1 MSGVGFF
8 ELVILFMIGL
18 VVLGPKRLP
27 KVANQLGTWIG
38 QARRMTRVMKRQLE
52 EELDL
57 SEDFKDLKNIKDDL
71 VDDLTIGPA
80 AAHIP
85 RDDDNYSPLH
95 DETPPDGGREASV
108 STEADKPTEDLAEGT
123 LLSHLI
129 ELRTRLVRMFIAVIV
144 VFIVLVPFANQIFE
158 IAAQPIVSVVPGGQL
173 ISVQPAAPL
182 LTPLKLTFF
191 AALFIAMPV
200 VLYQVWAFVAPGLYR
215 KEKHF
220 AFPLLASSILLFYAG
235 IAFAYFVVFDL
246 VFGFFVSVTP
256 DIVQNQPDISAFLDF
271 IIKIFLAFGIAFEV
285 PIATVLIVWTGLTT
299 PKKLTKVRPY
309 VFLMAFVLGMFL
321 TPPDVISQTLLAV
334 PVYLLYEL
342 GIIMSRLFTTK
353 RKKDDEE
360 AVATDS

>member
-1 MSGVGFF
+1 M
-8 ELVILFMIGL
+8 
-18 VVLGPKRLP
+18 
-27 KVANQLGTWIG
+27 
-38 QARRMTRVMKRQLE
+38 
-52 EELDL
+52 
-57 SEDFKDLKNIKDDL
+57 
-71 VDDLTIGPA
+71 
-80 AAHIP
+80 
-85 RDDDNYSPLH
+85 
-95 DETPPDGGREASV
+95 
-108 STEADKPTEDLAEGT
+108 STEVEKPKEDMAEGT

-144 VFIVLVPFANQIFE
+144 VFIVLVPFSNQIFE

-200 VLYQVWAFVAPGLYR
+200 VLYQVWAFVAPGLYL
-215 KEKHF
+215 KEKRF
-220 AFPLLASSILLFYAG
+220 AFPLLGSSILLFYAG

-271 IIKIFLAFGIAFEV
+271 IIKIFLAFGLAFEV
-285 PIATVLIVWTGLTT
+285 PVATVLIVWTGLTT
-299 PKKLTKVRPY
+299 PDKLTKARPY
-309 VFLMAFVLGMFL
+309 VFLMAFVAGMFL

-342 GIIMSRLFTTK
+342 GIIMSRLFTRG

-360 AVATDS
+360 AVATDGRAR